1 MNRITFFSVVTF
13 SLILVCELFAQSIP
27 GTINYQGVL
36 KDGSGIIVANGD
48 YDFTFRIYN
57 IESGGSALWTETKLV
72 SITDGIFATQLGSIT
87 PINLPFDAAYWLG
100 ISISGGSEMM
110 PRITFTSVPY
120 SRISLTVPDNSL
132 TAGKISSGQVV
143 KSLNSLKDNIN
154 LIAGSNI
161 TITPTGNDLTIS
173 ATGGG
178 GGTVTLI
185 NTGAGLTGG
194 PITTTGTISVEN
206 NGITNTMLQ
215 NNAVT
220 STKILDGTIAA
231 GDIGATQVVK
241 SLNSIKDNVNLVGGT
256 NITITP
262 SGQEITISSTAG
274 GMGGSG
280 TVNYL
285 PRFTAATTL
294 GNSAIYQSGNN
305 IGIGTTTPSAKFT
318 LEGGD
323 ALINGL
329 TIGTGSSSNQY
340 NSAFGYQALYF
351 NTTGDN
357 NTAIGRRTLYYNT
370 SGSDNT
376 AIGLQALYT
385 NTTGYENT
393 SIGRQS
399 LFANTT
405 GYDNTAIGRS
415 ALTSNTTGNNNTANG
430 YQSLYS
436 NTTGSYNTAIGFLAL
451 SSNTLGYNNV
461 ANGGWAL
468 FSNTTGTN
476 NTAIGL
482 QALYSNTTGFHNT
495 ANGRSAL
502 YFNTTGDYNT
512 ANGYLSLY
520 SNTTGSV
527 NTATGMYALYNNIT
541 QANNT
546 AVGFSAGDYYT
557 SSNSTFLGYSAY
569 PNANGYSNVTGL
581 GNSARNTASNQVRV
595 GNSNVTSIGGYAG
608 WTNLS
613 DGRYKTSIQENV
625 RGLDF
630 IMKLR
635 PITYQLDINRLSA
648 DLKEDQRRDENGN
661 IITESTAM
669 DIQSRNEKS
678 QIVYTGFVA
687 QEVEKTAIEVGF
699 NFSGIDKPKNEN
711 DFYGLRYAEFVVPL
725 VKAVQ
730 EQQKIIEELTKR
742 IEILENK

>member
-13 SLILVCELFAQSIP
+13 SLMFVCELFAQSIP

-36 KDGSGIIVANGD
+36 KDGSGVIVANGD
-48 YDFTFRIYN
+48 YDFAFRIYN

-173 ATGGG
+173 AAGGG

-262 SGQEITISSTAG
+262 SGQDITISSTAG

-370 SGSDNT
+370 SGYDNT
-376 AIGLQALYT
+376 AIGTDALAF

-393 SIGRQS
+393 SIGYQS
-399 LFANTT
+399 LFANTS
-405 GYDNTAIGRS
+405 GYD
-415 ALTSNTTGNNNTANG
+415 
-430 YQSLYS
+430 
-436 NTTGSYNTAIGFLAL
+436 NTAIGFLAL

-468 FSNTTGTN
+468 FSNTTGTS

-482 QALYSNTTGFHNT
+482 QALYSNTTGFRNTANGYQSLYSNTTGSYNTTIGLQALYSNTTGSRNT

-512 ANGYLSLY
+512 AIGEWALY
-520 SNTTGSV
+520 KNTT
-527 NTATGMYALYNNIT
+527 
-541 QANNT
+541 QDNNT

-648 DLKEDQRRDENGN
+648 DLKEDQRRDDNGN

-678 QIVYTGFVA
+678 QIVIQVLW
-687 QEVEKTAIEVGF
+687 
-699 NFSGIDKPKNEN
+699 
-711 DFYGLRYAEFVVPL
+711 LRKLKKQQLRLGSISAE
-725 VKAVQ
+725 
-730 EQQKIIEELTKR
+730 
-742 IEILENK
+742 

>member
-1 MNRITFFSVVTF
+1 MKRITFFSAVTF
-13 SLILVCELFAQSIP
+13 SLMLVCELFAQSIP

-48 YDFTFRIYN
+48 YDFIFRIYN

-72 SITDGIFATQLGSIT
+72 SITDGIFATQLGNIT

-110 PRITFTSVPY
+110 PRIPFTSVPY
-120 SRISLTVPDNSL
+120 SRISFTVPDNSL

-143 KSLNSLKDNIN
+143 KSLNSLKDNIS
-154 LIAGSNI
+154 LIAGTNI

-178 GGTVTLI
+178 GGTVTQI

-194 PITTTGTISVEN
+194 PITTTGTISVDN
-206 NGITNTMLQ
+206 SGITNTMLQ

-220 STKILDGTIAA
+220 STKILDGTITA
-231 GDIGATQVVK
+231 GDIGSTQVVK
-241 SLNSIKDNVNLVGGT
+241 SLNSIEDNVNLVGGT

-329 TIGTGSSSNQY
+329 TVGQGGIAGQLW
-340 NSAFGYQALYF
+340 NSAFGYQALYS
-351 NTTGDN
+351 NT
-357 NTAIGRRTLYYNT
+357 L
-370 SGSDNT
+370 GSDNT
-376 AIGLQALYT
+376 ANGYRSLYS
-385 NTTGYENT
+385 NT
-393 SIGRQS
+393 SGI
-399 LFANTT
+399 
-405 GYDNTAIGRS
+405 D
-415 ALTSNTTGNNNTANG
+415 NTANG
-430 YQSLYS
+430 YRSLYS
-436 NTTGSYNTAIGFLAL
+436 NTIGSYNTAIGNQAL
-451 SSNTLGYNNV
+451 YSNTLGIDNT
-461 ANGGWAL
+461 ANGSSAL
-468 FSNTTGTN
+468 YSNTEGDY
-476 NTAIGL
+476 NTANGSGALYSNTIGYKNTANGFGAL
-482 QALYSNTTGFHNT
+482 YHNTDGYENTASGYQALYSNTTGDINT
-495 ANGRSAL
+495 AIGLRAL
-502 YFNTTGDYNT
+502 YYNTSGYDNT
-512 ANGYLSLY
+512 ANGYEALY
-520 SNTTGSV
+520 SNTTGNY
-527 NTATGMYALYNNIT
+527 NTANGVYALYY
-541 QANNT
+541 NT
-546 AVGFSAGDYYT
+546 TGDDNTGIGFSAGDYYT
-557 SSNSTFLGYSAY
+557 FSQGTFLGSSAY
-569 PNANGYSNVTGL
+569 PNANGYSNITGL
-581 GNSARNTASNQVRV
+581 GYNARPTATNQVRI
-595 GNSNVTSIGGYAG
+595 GNSSVTSIGGYAG
-608 WTNLS
+608 WTNFS

-625 RGLDF
+625 SGLDF

-661 IITESTAM
+661 IVNSPDEN
-669 DIQSRNEKS
+669 DIKSRNEKS

-730 EQQKIIEELTKR
+730 EQQKIIEELTRR
-742 IEILENK
+742 IEYLENK